1 MPSKAYEAF
10 TKKAMEERM
19 VANMPDLSAGPPTL
33 PDDFR
38 APVPELPAGY
48 TGGEVTLRGVRGLFM
63 TRPGVR
69 AEAYKKMQQWNFENC
84 RIIPVCESTRC
95 TAWNSA
101 KISSVYFTNPG
112 RPVVTYI
119 HFA

>member
-38 APVPELPAGY
+38 APVPELPAG
-48 TGGEVTLRGVRGLFM
+48 
-63 TRPGVR
+63 
-69 AEAYKKMQQWNFENC
+69 
-84 RIIPVCESTRC
+84 
-95 TAWNSA
+95 
-101 KISSVYFTNPG
+101 
-112 RPVVTYI
+112 
-119 HFA
+119 